1 MVVSARSRRKGA
13 QWEREVSKKL
23 RAIGIPAERNLT
35 ETRTGNAGDIDL
47 PPDIPL
53 LVQAKCG
60 GAPRIY
66 RALAEAVEAAD
77 GTGRVPVALI
87 HRDGAGS
94 RPADEIAVLQLED
107 FMEMVDQLLAVCVEM
122 IDITDRSDRGTAHEA
137 AWSTTPN
144 VVGFRG
150 RRQRDVA
157 RVPGPA
163 AG

>member
-1 MVVSARSRRKGA
+1 MAEPRAAADVRMSARSRRKGA

-94 RPADEIAVLQLED
+94 RPADEIAALRLED
-107 FMEMVDQLLAVCVEM
+107 FMEMVEQLKEFV
-122 IDITDRSDRGTAHEA
+122 
-137 AWSTTPN
+137 WK
-144 VVGFRG
+144 
-150 RRQRDVA
+150 
-157 RVPGPA
+157 
-163 AG
+163 